1 MKELHVFLL
10 ERCLMDTGLQLFQGL
25 DWAEYNLFLFTV
37 IKKFFWVFCAG
48 LASNFAKILILKTTK
63 SSHKKFTLF

>member
-1 MKELHVFLL
+1 MKELHVFHL
-10 ERCLMDTGLQLFQGL
+10 ESCLMDTGLQQFQQL

-48 LASNFAKILILKTTK
+48 LASILQTY
-63 SSHKKFTLF
+63 